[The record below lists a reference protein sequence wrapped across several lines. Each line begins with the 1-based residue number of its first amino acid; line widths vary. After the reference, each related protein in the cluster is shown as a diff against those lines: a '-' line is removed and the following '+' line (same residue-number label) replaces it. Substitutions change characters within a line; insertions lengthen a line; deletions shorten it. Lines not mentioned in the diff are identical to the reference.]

1 MTAPFFFFFP
11 LNERICLRKREK
23 KKVYEKHKR
32 TSDGEFNLQW
42 SHRLKNI
49 KSFYLNSNKNHVCHG
64 FSDCFQLH
72 LKAYYFQ
79 VR

>member
-1 MTAPFFFFFP
+1 MTAPFFFFF
-11 LNERICLRKREK
+11 LKWADLFKEKRK

>member
-1 MTAPFFFFFP
+1 MTFAFFF
-11 LNERICLRKREK
+11 LNEQICLKKEK
-23 KKVYEKHKR
+23 KKKEVYEIHKL

-42 SHRLKNI
+42 SRRLKNI

-72 LKAYYFQ
+72 LKAYYSQ